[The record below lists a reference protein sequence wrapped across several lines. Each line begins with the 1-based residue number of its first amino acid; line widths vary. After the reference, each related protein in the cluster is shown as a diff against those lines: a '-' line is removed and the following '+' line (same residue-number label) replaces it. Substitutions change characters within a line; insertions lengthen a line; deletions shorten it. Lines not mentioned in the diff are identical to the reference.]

1 MSQGSEAAEQMTRE
15 AIQISKA
22 AVKLAALGAKNLAAL
37 CLALAN
43 ENQKLAGKTNMKKL
57 LKSGKELRNVEV
69 YQGVGM
75 DSLRKGAGH
84 FESTSIWDGNVAFA
98 GHNRGVNNN
107 FGKIHTLET
116 GDAIKLTTKLGT
128 RTYTVYSVRKVSVN
142 DVSVLDSTGENIVT
156 LVTCVMNQP
165 DYRWCVQARQVTT

>member
-1 MSQGSEAAEQMTRE
+1 
-15 AIQISKA
+15 
-22 AVKLAALGAKNLAAL
+22 
-37 CLALAN
+37 
-43 ENQKLAGKTNMKKL
+43 
-57 LKSGKELRNVEV
+57 
-69 YQGVGM
+69 M

-116 GDAIKLTTKLGT
+116 GDAIQLTTRLGT
-128 RTYTVYSVRKVSVN
+128 HTYTVYSVRKVSVN

-165 DYRWCVQARQVTT
+165 DDRWCVQARQVTT